1 MPKMKTIKSAAKR
14 FKKTGKGGFKRGHS
28 HKRHILTKKGGKRI
42 RRLRGEAQVHASDVK
57 EVRKLLPNS

>member
-1 MPKMKTIKSAAKR
+1 MARI
-14 FKKTGKGGFKRGHS
+14 KRGVTTRAKH
-28 HKRHILTKKGGKRI
+28 KRI